1 MGGGFWFA
9 RYVFGVFWILL
20 GIVVVL
26 SWTSCLWVDVD
37 CVFWVL
43 YCDFYGGWL
52 LIVVLV
58 FLGFGLWCII
68 YSFVRDWFVGVI
80 VCGCAGWFLVVVSWL

>member
-1 MGGGFWFA
+1 MGWRGL
-9 RYVFGVFWILL
+9 R
-20 GIVVVL
+20 
-26 SWTSCLWVDVD
+26 
-37 CVFWVL
+37 FWVL

-68 YSFVRDWFVGVI
+68 YSFVRDWLVGRSF
-80 VCGCAGWFLVVVSWL
+80 AGVLGGFWLL